1 LKGYIEASKFPLVE
15 IAGKKIPRIILGT
28 HPFDGTTYTS
38 KERDQQYLKRWT
50 GPRSMVEL
58 MKPIVQR
65 FGVTASRAFPAES
78 AESGLRKWHR
88 EALRLT
94 MEELDTEIAMI
105 LGSVLPTKR
114 SLNTASYLYS
124 LNRKLS
130 GEEFQ
135 RKWKRDPIVRYG
147 FERQDATQAEID
159 DFAKK
164 ASEFPLDIPE
174 ELKKAE
180 VDYEKLDSM
189 LGIWKGFNVPIYASN
204 ERWEFLVLARRFDE
218 LQQIADLVRKRI
230 GNFFLGTHNAGL
242 VIPMTEEARLRVDGY
257 LMPVNKAGI
266 LMFPT
271 QRLAVEAIRNARKP
285 VIGIKP
291 LGGGRIR
298 PMEAFRYVFEE
309 VGIPTTMVGIGSMD
323 EAEETLGAAASIL
336 KTGDDKST

>member
-28 HPFDGTTYTS
+28 HPYDGTTYTS
-38 KERDQQYLKRWT
+38 KERDQQYLRRWT

-65 FGVTASRAFPAES
+65 FGVTASRGFPAES
-78 AESGLRKWHR
+78 DLRRWHR

-94 MEELDTEIAMI
+94 MEETDTEIAI
-105 LGSVLPTKR
+105 VLGSILPTKVG
-114 SLNTASYLYS
+114 LDTASYVYR
-124 LNRKLS
+124 LNRELG

-135 RKWKRDPIVRYG
+135 KKWRCDPIVRYG
-147 FERQDATQAEID
+147 FEKRDETKAEID
-159 DFAKK
+159 DFTRK
-164 ASEFPLDIPE
+164 ASELPLDIPE

-189 LGIWKGFNVPIYASN
+189 LGGWKGFNVPIYASN

-218 LQQIADLVRKRI
+218 LQQIADLVKNRI
-230 GNFFLGTHNAGL
+230 GNFLLGTHNAGL
-242 VIPMTEEARLRVDGY
+242 VIPMAEDARLRVDGY
-257 LMPVNKAGI
+257 LAPVNKAGI

-271 QRLAVEAIRNARKP
+271 PRLAVEAVRRAKKP

-291 LGGGRIR
+291 LGGGRVR
-298 PMEAFRYVFEE
+298 PTEAFQYVFKEI
-309 VGIPTTMVGIGSMD
+309 GMPTTMVGIGNME
-323 EAEETLGAAASIL
+323 EAEETLGAALKAL
-336 KTGDDKST
+336 KT